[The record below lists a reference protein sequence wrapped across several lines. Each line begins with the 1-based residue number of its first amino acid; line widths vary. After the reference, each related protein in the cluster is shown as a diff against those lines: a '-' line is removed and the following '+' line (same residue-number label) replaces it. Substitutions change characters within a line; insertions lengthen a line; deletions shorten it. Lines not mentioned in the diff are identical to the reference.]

1 MKLKNSISENSNLKY
16 QKLNVSSPIG
26 ASHITG
32 SPENKE
38 KRFDFLSV
46 GGANNRSRYLAAF
59 FILYYL
65 FLRCAKQN
73 HSKSR

>member
-1 MKLKNSISENSNLKY
+1 MKLKNNISENSNLKY

-38 KRFDFLSV
+38 KCFEILSI
-46 GGANNRSRYLAAF
+46 GGAGIGCDNLNVLKY
-59 FILYYL
+59 
-65 FLRCAKQN
+65 
-73 HSKSR
+73 